1 MASFRVYKTRK
12 LSDGSTY
19 RESYS
24 YGEYYFYKFIGWIF
38 DFVIFIL
45 FTIPTYTFLK
55 IPYWIIRKVLYI
67 IPNTKSLSVELS
79 DPNKWINNLTLTKSI
94 ISILFT
100 PLLWGFWVTILS
112 GMLDSKPSKVSQSD
126 TLTTDTVK
134 VIQHHKKHKRKH
146 HNHKKQN

>member
-24 YGEYYFYKFIGWIF
+24 YSEYLFYKFISFLI
-38 DFVIFIL
+38 DTVIFIV

-67 IPNTKSLSVELS
+67 IPKTKSLSIELS
-79 DPNKWINNLTLTKSI
+79 DPNKWINNLTLFKSI
-94 ISILFT
+94 VSILFT
-100 PLLWGFWVTILS
+100 PILWGLWVSTLS
-112 GMLDSKPSKVSQSD
+112 GMLDSNPSKVGQSD
-126 TLTTDTVK
+126 TLTSDTVK
-134 VIQHHKKHKRKH
+134 VIKHKK
-146 HNHKKQN
+146 NHKKIKHHKLK